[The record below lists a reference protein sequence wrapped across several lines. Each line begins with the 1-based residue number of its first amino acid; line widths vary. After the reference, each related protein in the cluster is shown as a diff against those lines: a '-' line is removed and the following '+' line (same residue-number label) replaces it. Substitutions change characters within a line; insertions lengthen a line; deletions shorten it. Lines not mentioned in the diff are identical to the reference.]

1 MTRLTRK
8 CAQRICWAKAEHG
21 VTTPAILL
29 TNSLQLAKETLSEV
43 ERLLEKLP
51 TADIARQSWQ
61 DYGEIIVCDSYEEM
75 LLEADR
81 IASEHVQV
89 MTDRDDWFWLT

>member
-1 MTRLTRK
+1 MRHGSAGR
-8 CAQRICWAKAEHG
+8 AEHG

-61 DYGEIIVCDSYEEM
+61 DYGKSSSATATMRCCWRQIVSLPNM
-75 LLEADR
+75 FR
-81 IASEHVQV
+81 
-89 MTDRDDWFWLT
+89 